1 MSKTPTTMKQIL
13 KILVN
18 SKSKSEVVTVEDNV
32 EAELPEV
39 GVFVLLELLEL
50 LELLL
55 LKFIS
60 TEEAAK
66 ECEKLNINKKTIPKT
81 IINFDNFDIGIPPTK
96 T

>member
-1 MSKTPTTMKQIL
+1 MSKTPTTIKQIL

-39 GVFVLLELLEL
+39 GVFVLLEL